1 MRETDM
7 TLTKI
12 LEARDRREAFRR
24 ELLGPGGVI
33 LIQIG
38 VNIPGSTKN
47 NAMILEIFQEGV
59 CRLEQL
65 FGDILTGRYLHPDL
79 PTGPEGFFTLKMD
92 PLTAK
97 DTCIPLENNHILGR
111 LWDIDIYKNTGVP
124 VSRSELNLPPRRCY
138 LCGESAHS
146 CTRSSKHSLEDLL
159 LYITQLFS
167 SFKSGIINSEL
178 Q

>member
-1 MRETDM
+1 MNETAM
-7 TLTKI
+7 TLTMI

-24 ELLGPGGVI
+24 ELLGSGGVI

-47 NAMILEIFQEGV
+47 SAMIQEIFQEGV
-59 CRLEQL
+59 CQVEQI
-65 FGDILTGRYLHPDL
+65 FGEILTGRYIHPDL

-92 PLTAK
+92 PLNAK
-97 DTCIPLENNHILGR
+97 NACIPLENNHILGR
-111 LWDIDIYKNTGVP
+111 LWDIDIYKSTGVP

-159 LYITQLFS
+159 QHITQLFG